1 MQMCNF
7 GVLLKPICYTMKKID
22 IFHPLTLSVGL
33 AVHNADWN
41 WQNVTSP
48 FTRIY
53 YVTKGSAKI
62 ILPSGEYQLRPNHM
76 YMIPSF
82 TLHSYSC
89 DDHFEHYYIHVYEK
103 LEFESSF
110 MDDYNFPVE
119 VKGESI
125 DLELI
130 KRLST
135 LNPSMT
141 LPKSDPRSYN
151 NDLMLSEY
159 ITRNEQRDITLK
171 LESRGILFQII
182 AKFLREATPKEDD
195 IDNRIKK
202 TLIMIQQNLNKKI
215 SVEDLAKEACL
226 CKGYFT
232 RLFKEKM
239 KTLPTHYILQRKIER
254 AQQML
259 TVKGMSI
266 RDVAAELGYDDCSHF
281 ILMFKRETGITPQE
295 FKISTANTH

>member
-1 MQMCNF
+1 
-7 GVLLKPICYTMKKID
+7 MKKID
-22 IFHPLTLSVGL
+22 FFHPLTLNVGL
-33 AVHNADWN
+33 AIHNADWN

-53 YVTKGSAKI
+53 YVTKGHAKI
-62 ILPSGEYQLRPNHM
+62 ILPSGEYQLKPGHM
-76 YMIPSF
+76 YIIPSF

-89 DDHFEHYYIHVYEK
+89 EEHFEHYYIHIYEK

-119 VKGESI
+119 IKGESI
-125 DLELI
+125 DLELV
-130 KRLST
+130 KRLCE
-135 LNPSMT
+135 LNPSMA
-141 LPKSDPRSYN
+141 LPKSDPRSYD
-151 NDLMLSEY
+151 NDLTLSEY

-171 LESRGILFQII
+171 LESRGILFQLI
-182 AKFLREATPKEDD
+182 AKFMKEAKPKEDD

-202 TLIMIQQNLNKKI
+202 TLIMIQKNLDKKI

-239 KTLPTHYILQRKIER
+239 KTLPTHYIIQRKIER

-259 TVKGMSI
+259 TIKDISI

-281 ILMFKRETGITPQE
+281 ISIFKRETGITPQD
-295 FKISTANTH
+295 FRMHAIDMH